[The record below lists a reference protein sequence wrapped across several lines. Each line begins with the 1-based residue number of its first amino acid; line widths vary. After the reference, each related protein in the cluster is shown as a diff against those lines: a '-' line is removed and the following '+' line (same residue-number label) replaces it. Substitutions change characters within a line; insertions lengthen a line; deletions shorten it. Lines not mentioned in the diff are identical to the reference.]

1 MSALRAR
8 LGSST
13 VCARKIFLQSINNS
27 KHFAARSVSAKI
39 QNDSTIFRAFSNRQY
54 STATE
59 QKKDG
64 ETLKGT
70 SEKREFQAETRM
82 LLDIVARS
90 LYSDKEVFIR
100 ELISNASDAL
110 EKFRYL
116 SVSAATE
123 GKQLEQTDRALE
135 IKLITDKQNRTIT
148 FQDSGIGMTKEELT
162 QNLGTIARSG
172 SKSFIEEIKK
182 QGADQASSIIGQFGV
197 GFYSA
202 FMVADKIEVSGV
214 YEIQEAD
221 GVPIGTKIVVYL
233 KTDCREFSDDETVK
247 GIIKKYSNFIGS
259 PIILNDQ
266 QVNSIKPLWLM
277 EPKEVTQEQ
286 HVEFYRFI
294 GNSYDKPRFTLH
306 YKTDA
311 PLSIRAVLYVPEGK
325 PGLFELSRD
334 SDVGVSLYSRKILIK
349 SKADNILPKW
359 LRFVKGVVD
368 SEDIPLNLSRELL
381 QNSNLIIKLR
391 TVLTNRFLK
400 FLNDSASKDPV
411 GYDTF
416 YRDYSIFL
424 KEGIVTSHSPL
435 EREDIAKLLRFESSK
450 LEKGV
455 RTSMAEYSSRQKNEQ
470 KTIYYLAAPSREL
483 AETSPY
489 FESLKKR
496 DLEVLFCYDTYDEL
510 VLLELKEFGG
520 RQLFRVMS
528 TLDINKIENE
538 EEKSPDKKQIEAEE
552 KEMML
557 KTEAENNEI
566 NAESKEGEGLV
577 KAALSADVIEQ
588 GREVKPKFIP
598 IGAIKMPGFFTR
610 NSDKTKEEEAIEKDP
625 ENDKADESAKPKR
638 NHFQFLHTCPFT
650 KFLHH
655 PTQNDKDDS
664 NIDEKKGSR
673 LFNVKY
679 PKIFKKGSSKDPEA
693 TLASMETLEDKLDT
707 PNDGMENVKLDP
719 EVNDIVVCCIVVLV
733 LLAVIIG
740 VIVGARAGPPAERP
754 LRLGRYITTIS
765 SCGPVEGILDE
776 GVYKFYSI
784 PYALPPIEEKRFTYA
799 TPLNNIS
806 MCWNDTLQ
814 AHNPGPLCMQFLENG
829 TITGEED
836 CLTLDVVTPHVSLS
850 RLRLVAPLYVVM
862 GSGAGGGS
870 ARRATAGGAAG
881 SGLAAVDA
889 DIEAILGT
897 FDSEVPE
904 QRRFMSSMQQLFYYY
919 VWHGT
924 SPGPDTGLIAVEIM
938 PKYVLVKIVM
948 VTLSIDGYLTN
959 EGIEYL
965 RIFLHLPPEI
975 VPATLKRSA
984 RTETVRRG
992 AVGRPDAPARAAED
1006 RSAYRRAPTTPGAPH
1021 DKKADVGP
1029 GSADVEFVPSSD
1041 INKTL
1046 IMEDD
1051 EIELISGGDKL
1062 QEVAQVLQ
1070 EFIRKNETTFTFPN
1084 LNGNNKR
1091 VILWAALFQH
1101 LQNKASAP
1109 IHTLC
1114 LAAIRVL
1121 SRDKSELENLICEKW
1136 ITTLIERAGLYN
1148 FVGINEESMAPLE
1161 LPQKEIAIEAL
1172 KCLCNVAFN
1181 SEVARALC
1189 AHTSIAQGLIAR
1201 LRIYKDIPFK
1211 EEIMLFDIKLL
1222 FILTALRQ
1230 DIKMKIKDELHGM
1243 DYLICCLNEQLKE
1256 ATPSGEN
1263 SAMDQDQHFF
1273 FTDNQQAISC
1283 EILKSM
1289 FNLILRPG
1297 LEESISEADES
1308 MYLKLMPVLTSLLYT
1323 QTTNEDK
1330 LMELRS
1336 NVANLLTSVPP
1347 PFYTYLTPVLDPGE
1361 TAEFVFEG
1369 KNMDALQ
1376 SLVQLLQYRL
1386 TGTTNLSPIL
1396 TVMNKAARGSRVA
1409 RKFLRRAVLPPLR
1422 DVSRPPEHGGELRN
1436 QLCRLLTTPV
1446 SSVRDLVAEFLF
1458 VLCKEKVGRM
1468 VKYTGF
1474 GNAAG
1479 HLAQKG
1485 LLGGGGG
1492 GGRYSSSSDDSDTEE
1507 YLEAAP
1513 RIDPVKE
1520 YEAMKLVNLFDKMV
1534 SEGVVRP
1541 ARVGPDGRPQA
1552 IDHVLEL
1559 RDHPPN
1565 RPQS

>member
-202 FMVADKIEVSGV
+202 FMVADKIEVFTRSSIAGSPGYKWSSDGSGV

-520 RQLFRVMS
+520 RQLVSVESDMQKEPENKSESVIGAQGLQQPQVDELIKFLKGQLEGKVFDVRTTQRLDSHPCVIIVPEMAAARHFVRTQAQNMS
-528 TLDINKIENE
+528 EENRFALLR
-538 EEKSPDKKQIEAEE
+538 PQ
-552 KEMML
+552 L
-557 KTEAENNEI
+557 EI
-566 NAESKEGEGLV
+566 NAKH
-577 KAALSADVIEQ
+577 
-588 GREVKPKFIP
+588 P
-598 IGAIKMPGFFTR
+598 I
-610 NSDKTKEEEAIEKDP
+610 IEK
-625 ENDKADESAKPKR
+625 
-638 NHFQFLHTCPFT
+638 LHKLLST
-650 KFLHH
+650 
-655 PTQNDKDDS
+655 DKD
-664 NIDEKKGSR
+664 
-673 LFNVKY
+673 
-679 PKIFKKGSSKDPEA
+679 
-693 TLASMETLEDKLDT
+693 LANM
-707 PNDGMENVKLDP
+707 
-719 EVNDIVVCCIVVLV
+719 
-733 LLAVIIG
+733 
-740 VIVGARAGPPAERP
+740 
-754 LRLGRYITTIS
+754 
-765 SCGPVEGILDE
+765 
-776 GVYKFYSI
+776 
-784 PYALPPIEEKRFTYA
+784 
-799 TPLNNIS
+799 
-806 MCWNDTLQ
+806 
-814 AHNPGPLCMQFLENG
+814 
-829 TITGEED
+829 
-836 CLTLDVVTPHVSLS
+836 
-850 RLRLVAPLYVVM
+850 VA
-862 GSGAGGGS
+862 
-870 ARRATAGGAAG
+870 
-881 SGLAAVDA
+881 
-889 DIEAILGT
+889 
-897 FDSEVPE
+897 
-904 QRRFMSSMQQLFYYY
+904 QQLF
-919 VWHGT
+919 
-924 SPGPDTGLIAVEIM
+924 SNA
-938 PKYVLVKIVM
+938 M
-948 VTLSIDGYLTN
+948 VTAGLVMDP
-959 EGIEYL
+959 
-965 RIFLHLPPEI
+965 R
-975 VPATLKRSA
+975 
-984 RTETVRRG
+984 
-992 AVGRPDAPARAAED
+992 
-1006 RSAYRRAPTTPGAPH
+1006 
-1021 DKKADVGP
+1021 
-1029 GSADVEFVPSSD
+1029 
-1041 INKTL
+1041 
-1046 IMEDD
+1046 
-1051 EIELISGGDKL
+1051 
-1062 QEVAQVLQ
+1062 
-1070 EFIRKNETTFTFPN
+1070 
-1084 LNGNNKR
+1084 
-1091 VILWAALFQH
+1091 
-1101 LQNKASAP
+1101 
-1109 IHTLC
+1109 
-1114 LAAIRVL
+1114 
-1121 SRDKSELENLICEKW
+1121 NLI
-1136 ITTLIERAGLYN
+1136 TH
-1148 FVGINEESMAPLE
+1148 INELLIKALE
-1161 LPQKEIAIEAL
+1161 K
-1172 KCLCNVAFN
+1172 
-1181 SEVARALC
+1181 
-1189 AHTSIAQGLIAR
+1189 H
-1201 LRIYKDIPFK
+1201 
-1211 EEIMLFDIKLL
+1211 
-1222 FILTALRQ
+1222 
-1230 DIKMKIKDELHGM
+1230 
-1243 DYLICCLNEQLKE
+1243 
-1256 ATPSGEN
+1256 
-1263 SAMDQDQHFF
+1263 
-1273 FTDNQQAISC
+1273 
-1283 EILKSM
+1283 
-1289 FNLILRPG
+1289 
-1297 LEESISEADES
+1297 
-1308 MYLKLMPVLTSLLYT
+1308 
-1323 QTTNEDK
+1323 
-1330 LMELRS
+1330 
-1336 NVANLLTSVPP
+1336 
-1347 PFYTYLTPVLDPGE
+1347 
-1361 TAEFVFEG
+1361 
-1369 KNMDALQ
+1369 
-1376 SLVQLLQYRL
+1376 
-1386 TGTTNLSPIL
+1386 
-1396 TVMNKAARGSRVA
+1396 
-1409 RKFLRRAVLPPLR
+1409 
-1422 DVSRPPEHGGELRN
+1422 
-1436 QLCRLLTTPV
+1436 
-1446 SSVRDLVAEFLF
+1446 
-1458 VLCKEKVGRM
+1458 
-1468 VKYTGF
+1468 
-1474 GNAAG
+1474 
-1479 HLAQKG
+1479 
-1485 LLGGGGG
+1485 
-1492 GGRYSSSSDDSDTEE
+1492 
-1507 YLEAAP
+1507 
-1513 RIDPVKE
+1513 
-1520 YEAMKLVNLFDKMV
+1520 
-1534 SEGVVRP
+1534 
-1541 ARVGPDGRPQA
+1541 
-1552 IDHVLEL
+1552 
-1559 RDHPPN
+1559 
-1565 RPQS
+1565 